1 MASSSTRRSL
11 RRSWPRGSG
20 SPRSRCRRATSLRR
34 RRRGSSP
41 PQSTASGSWPSS
53 SGTRSTAGASGARGV
68 STACAPGTPACRDGP
83 GPPARRAGGRRPPPG
98 RLGGRDGRLHGARAP
113 AQPARG
119 PPGRPRH
126 GRGAPR
132 ARGADRAAARA
143 PGARRRGR
151 GRGVHAPDGLRRRE
165 PARGAP
171 DPRARPRLLR
181 PGRVVHRP
189 RPRRLRDASGHAR
202 LGRPLFAHP
211 LPARPTRTPGPGWK
225 RARSRTNGR
234 PLLRRGGGLRLRR
247 PASPLGVRRRTA
259 GGGPRA
265 PVPRQPVAPTWV
277 MPYFRGSP
285 YPHLD
290 RYRHLGA
297 SLPEILVTLVAR
309 PWRLAPIVLTL
320 PKLAYLAAM
329 LAPLGFLPLL
339 APRAL
344 AAALPGL
351 AMNLLSFDPVLFNYR
366 SQYQSFVLPFFVL
379 ASVDGYARLRQ
390 WRAGGAEG
398 GGGVRASVV
407 PSGGPRP
414 VPRLR
419 VSATRVLAFGFLAS
433 AVLTARTVN
442 DFMVTRWWPNDDR
455 RAAGAL
461 LREIPADVAVSVDE
475 RLVDA

>member
-1 MASSSTRRSL
+1 
-11 RRSWPRGSG
+11 
-20 SPRSRCRRATSLRR
+20 
-34 RRRGSSP
+34 
-41 PQSTASGSWPSS
+41 
-53 SGTRSTAGASGARGV
+53 
-68 STACAPGTPACRDGP
+68 
-83 GPPARRAGGRRPPPG
+83 
-98 RLGGRDGRLHGARAP
+98 
-113 AQPARG
+113 
-119 PPGRPRH
+119 
-126 GRGAPR
+126 
-132 ARGADRAAARA
+132 
-143 PGARRRGR
+143 
-151 GRGVHAPDGLRRRE
+151 
-165 PARGAP
+165 
-171 DPRARPRLLR
+171 
-181 PGRVVHRP
+181 
-189 RPRRLRDASGHAR
+189 
-202 LGRPLFAHP
+202 
-211 LPARPTRTPGPGWK
+211 
-225 RARSRTNGR
+225 
-234 PLLRRGGGLRLRR
+234 
-247 PASPLGVRRRTA
+247 
-259 GGGPRA
+259 
-265 PVPRQPVAPTWV
+265 
-277 MPYFRGSP
+277 
-285 YPHLD
+285 
-290 RYRHLGA
+290 
-297 SLPEILVTLVAR
+297 
-309 PWRLAPIVLTL
+309 VLTL

-390 WRAGGAEG
+390 WRASEARG

-475 RLVDA
+475 RLVPHLATRREVHIFPAGVDTSRWILGRVGEVAKTPPPGFTLHRREDGWVLLRRSD